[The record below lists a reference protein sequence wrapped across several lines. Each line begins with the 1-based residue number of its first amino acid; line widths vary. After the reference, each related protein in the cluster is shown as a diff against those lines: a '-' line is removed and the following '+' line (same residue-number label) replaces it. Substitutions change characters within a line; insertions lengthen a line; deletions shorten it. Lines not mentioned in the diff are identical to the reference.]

1 MVPVTDPRGIDRE
14 FIVVSHSLGSYLVFS
29 TLNLGRHAPV
39 PTNPPAPAQSGP
51 AAEDAAAQYILER
64 TSLVYFFANQ
74 VPLLELANLG
84 GPTIAASLPAA
95 VLTPQGAPGT
105 LDTMMTQWKNL
116 RETFAQRRSSA
127 EPSPTKPPQ
136 VIAWSDP
143 SDLLSWRLPTVDG
156 LVVTNI
162 YIRNTAWHWI
172 IANPAAAHANYA
184 VNKDVLRI
192 MFGPKPSASKGKAP
206 EL

>member
-1 MVPVTDPRGIDRE
+1 MAAA
-14 FIVVSHSLGSYLVFS
+14 L
-29 TLNLGRHAPV
+29 
-39 PTNPPAPAQSGP
+39 PAP
-51 AAEDAAAQYILER
+51 
-64 TSLVYFFANQ
+64 
-74 VPLLELANLG
+74 
-84 GPTIAASLPAA
+84 
-95 VLTPQGAPGT
+95 VLTPQGGPGT

-116 RETFAQRRSSA
+116 RDTFAQRRSRA
-127 EPSPTKPPQ
+127 ETSPTKPPQ

-162 YIRNTAWHWI
+162 YVRNTAWHWI
-172 IANPAAAHANYA
+172 IANPVAAHANYA

-192 MFGPKPSASKGKAP
+192 MFGPKPSAVKGKGP